1 MKMRK
6 NAVIKGVEEILG
18 GVCAPRGFTACGS
31 ERETD
36 GWEYALVK
44 SEARLPAA
52 FACNENGF
60 KSSSLE
66 FAEKRFNGILR
77 VFAVLSGVADA
88 GQGKSAEIAKE
99 LSVVGGRVLGVP
111 DQDVLPLIVGDVSKR
126 LPPPNVK
133 ELLFKAKPLN
143 DNSAAA
149 ARAIC
154 GQGVS
159 KEGAFSF
166 YIGDVRCKIGYIG
179 RGKTFTESDCAL
191 VLLTTDTDISAPL
204 LQKALEAEMKDSFG
218 MLCSSDLPSP
228 TDAVCVMA
236 SGQAGNYPIT
246 EADTDYKKFADG
258 FHLACIEICKTLMRK
273 TLEDKLFL
281 CTVKGVRSKQS
292 AREIAKL
299 LASSETVKL
308 SVRKGFF
315 SAGSALSAIGKA
327 IEDCQP
333 EKIDAFLSS
342 NRGKLQVISEG
353 KTVAVS
359 VKKFRSLLADSE
371 ITLTVEIKSGNY
383 SATALSTLE

>member
-6 NAVIKGVEEILG
+6 NAVIKGVEKILG
-18 GVCAPRGFTACGS
+18 GICAPRGFTACGS

-36 GWEYALVK
+36 GWEYAIIK

-52 FACNENGF
+52 FACTENGF
-60 KSSSLE
+60 QSSSLT
-66 FAEKRFNGILR
+66 FAKKRFNGILR
-77 VFAVLSGVADA
+77 VFAVLSGAADA
-88 GQGKSAEIAKE
+88 GKGKSAELAKE
-99 LSVVGGRVLGVP
+99 LSVVSGRVLGVP
-111 DQDVLPLIVGDVSKR
+111 DQDVLPLVVGDVSKR
-126 LPPPNVK
+126 LPLPNVK
-133 ELLFKAKPLN
+133 DLLFAAKPLN

-154 GQGVS
+154 GQGIS

-166 YIGDVRCKIGYIG
+166 YIGDVCCKIGYIG
-179 RGKTFTESDCAL
+179 RGTTFTESDCAV

-204 LQKALEAEMKDSFG
+204 LQKALDAEMKDSFG

-258 FHLACIEICKTLMRK
+258 FHLACMEICKTLMRK
-273 TLEDKLFL
+273 TSEDKLFL

-299 LASSETVKL
+299 LASSETVKSYL
-308 SVRKGFF
+308 RKFVFG
-315 SAGSALSAIGKA
+315 AGSALSAIGKA
-327 IEDCQP
+327 AEGCSC
-333 EKIDAFLSS
+333 EKINAYLSS
-342 NRGKLQVISEG
+342 ECGKLQVISEG
-353 KTVAVS
+353 KNVAVS
-359 VKKFRSLLADSE
+359 VKKFRALLTARE
-371 ITLTVEIKSGNY
+371 ITLTVEMKNGNY
-383 SATALSTLE
+383 SATALGYVE